1 MKTLDIRL
9 QMLMCGCALFLGTAT
24 VAWAEAV
31 PQPRSGDGLAFG
43 VVTGIVGTP
52 VKLVTAIPAASRS
65 LRSVMS
71 WPPGMSCGSEQA
83 KN

>member
-31 PQPRSGDGLAFG
+31 PQPRSGDGLALG

-65 LRSVMS
+65 LKVGDVVASGDELRV
-71 WPPGMSCGSEQA
+71 GAG
-83 KN
+83 